1 MEEAN
6 FALPANKKLNHVAPP
21 PRFSSPKLGKKK
33 KRRGGSQNPEN
44 LVSPKNAGFCGT
56 GEAEKDLSGASR
68 YRAMPI
74 CDRVWGQGSDS
85 KYERVGHV
93 LELTGALGGAGA
105 WGARRLG
112 RDPRAQYL
120 LQK

>member
-21 PRFSSPKLGKKK
+21 PRFSNPKLGKKK
-33 KRRGGSQNPEN
+33 KEGGSQNPEN

-105 WGARRLG
+105 WGARRASQPC
-112 RDPRAQYL
+112 RT
-120 LQK
+120 